1 MLPKLYA
8 DPLILRS
15 NLHISKFF
23 ILFSL
28 GKCFHEIRRGPIHA
42 EEVDL
47 NMLRMCGKPNCL
59 VAFSIPFSV
68 LYVSHF
74 SHKLRIAKVLSA

>member
-1 MLPKLYA
+1 MFSRNKKG
-8 DPLILRS
+8 S
-15 NLHISKFF
+15 NLY
-23 ILFSL
+23 
-28 GKCFHEIRRGPIHA
+28 A

-59 VAFSIPFSV
+59 VAFSIPFPV

-74 SHKLRIAKVLSA
+74 PHKFRNAKVLSATKYIVILFDI